1 MRFNFRAHLQLINIL
16 RHVLV
21 DLTNAPI
28 QTLQFA
34 FHTPSECECQ
44 RGPNSCENH
53 KAFSLLCVHLL
64 KGHQAP

>member
-1 MRFNFRAHLQLINIL
+1 MRFNFRAHLKLINIL
-16 RHVLV
+16 RHIVMN
-21 DLTNAPI
+21 LTDVTI
-28 QTLQFA
+28 QPTQLA
-34 FHTPSECECQ
+34 FHAPSECECQ

>member
-1 MRFNFRAHLQLINIL
+1 MNLTDVTIQPTQL
-16 RHVLV
+16 
-21 DLTNAPI
+21 
-28 QTLQFA
+28 A
-34 FHTPSECECQ
+34 FHAPSECECQ